1 MPSIVATPEVARGR
15 VALEVEGGDPSTA
28 LYIFRRSTSGG
39 GVDIVRDTAEGT
51 AGFPALEEEARNLIV
66 NPKPG
71 STLTGWA
78 AGQASSR
85 VSLAD
90 SMVRVSIDPSLD
102 TSATLR
108 AVPSTTED
116 RWPVVPGEVVRLY
129 AQHASS
135 TTAATTVTTRLV
147 GLNAAGVVTE
157 TVAQDVWAATPGA
170 TKTVDVQGTVTN
182 AATVAVRAEVTAARA
197 AGAINAARGTSF
209 EDPAE
214 VNAVLPISSIAF
226 DQSTAWASQG
236 VASVQATVGTPTT
249 SNAALQTAMGTPVVG
264 KWYGVAVDV
273 RGVAGTAWVRPALIF
288 RSASGSVI
296 GSVVFGGYT
305 QATTGA
311 TARVAVQGQVPAGC
325 ARVDHG
331 VYVYGSNAGAVVLAG
346 AAWRMDGWTVAANAD
361 TQALATTGAA
371 TFVPT
376 HVGPML
382 DSSFWMLRRGT
393 APQVS
398 GPYFDGDSVSSDP
411 ARGYDWLGEAD
422 ASASV
427 YGLYVPATFFDYE
440 PRQGDAVDYILADD
454 DGNQLASTRVTIPLW
469 GTWLKSPG
477 RPSRNMRVMFGTL
490 EKIDRPIAREA
501 YDVEG
506 SGRVVIYAARR
517 GAARSDVLRLVTRTA
532 ADIPA
537 MELLTRDGATLLLDV
552 RPDWNIRLRYLS
564 AGDIAEGRPLT
575 AADGFQNLTADAR
588 LWELSEVIEQP
599 SPQGVTVEDPGRTY
613 AMIPAEF
620 ATYVAIP
627 ATVPTYE
634 ALATGEVI

>member
-1 MPSIVATPEVARGR
+1 M
-15 VALEVEGGDPSTA
+15 ALEVEGGDPSTA
-28 LYIFRRSTSGG
+28 LYVFRRSTSGG
-39 GVDIVRDTAEGT
+39 GVDIVRDTSEGT

-66 NPKPG
+66 NPQPG

-85 VSLAD
+85 LSLVD
-90 SMVRVSIDPSLD
+90 SMVRVSLDPSLD

-108 AVPSTTED
+108 AVPSSTED
-116 RWPVVPGEVVRLY
+116 RWPVTPGQVVRLY
-129 AQHASS
+129 AQHAS
-135 TTAATTVTTRLV
+135 TAPVATTVTTRIV
-147 GLNAAGVVTE
+147 GLDAAGGVTE
-157 TVAQDVWAATPGA
+157 TVAQDVWSATPGA
-170 TKTVDVQGTVTN
+170 TMTVDVQGTVAN
-182 AATVAVRAEVTAARA
+182 AATVAVRAEAVAARP
-197 AGAINAARGTSF
+197 AGPVNAARGSSF

-214 VNAVLPISSIAF
+214 VSAILPSMPVSV

-236 VASVQATVGTPTT
+236 AASLLCTVGVPSTT
-249 SNAALQTAMGTPVVG
+249 NVAHQTAMGTPVVG
-264 KWYGVAVDV
+264 KWYGVAIDI
-273 RGVAGTAWVRPALIF
+273 RLAAGTVWVRPALVF
-288 RSASGSVI
+288 RSASGSVV
-296 GSVVFGGYT
+296 GSVVFGAYT
-305 QATTGA
+305 QASA
-311 TARVAVQGQVPAGC
+311 SSTARVTVQGQVPAGA

-331 VYVYGSNAGAVVLAG
+331 VYVYSTNTGTQVAAGAS
-346 AAWRMDGWTVAANAD
+346 WRMDGWTVAANAD
-361 TQALATTGAA
+361 TQALATSGAA

-382 DSSFWMLRRGT
+382 DTSFWMLRRGT
-393 APQVS
+393 APQVA

-411 ARGYDWLGEAD
+411 ERGYDWLGEPNE
-422 ASASV
+422 SPSV
-427 YGLYVPATFFDYE
+427 YGRHVPATFFDYE

-454 DGNQLASTRVTIPLW
+454 DGNQLASARVTIPLW

-506 SGRVVIYAARR
+506 SGRVVIYSARR
-517 GAARSDVLRLVTRTA
+517 GAARSDVLRLVTRSA

-552 RPDWNIRLRYLS
+552 RPDWNIRLRYFS
-564 AGDIAEGRPLT
+564 AGDIAEGRPLS
-575 AADGFQNLTADAR
+575 ASDGLQNLTADAR
-588 LWELSEVIEQP
+588 LWELAEVIEQP